1 MSKYNYSEVEQQ
13 INNVLLYQ
21 ERELSE
27 IHRPSTAGI
36 EDRISES
43 EALLK
48 SLGYERQLSALQGAK
63 RSLPSEIPHKV
74 MVVPSWGNLCLE
86 AEKSVGTGCELE
98 DIFTPEEL
106 KSNETAIRQLN
117 EEYNVLHRL
126 DKFDIAIC
134 AVAGMLGA
142 AVDLLLVG
150 IPQKTPEGLKG
161 GILANYVRAWFDKK
175 FPEEEMEKLAN
186 SKVSKVSFDAQDN
199 RNTTVWVEGLSAYY
213 HRLLSLGHDPLLG
226 LVIGVADI
234 LTGRMT
240 TIDKTGKI
248 VSQIMENYADRKESD
263 IFAAIAKQIIHFKSD
278 ITTSMSLPA
287 PLMGLFNLLQFGSIG
302 DEEQTIAEIV
312 QGMYYEGYDFIHFCT
327 LSIPIMIVEVVTR
340 IGYGIKRIK
349 EGYGIKDSIPFSLS
363 REKHPKLG
371 TMLFIGHSAATA
383 VNAGKVYFTKN
394 PMAINYP
401 QWIAFAK
408 YSYQQLKWVLLEKP
422 NARDAY
428 VRGILYEELDE
439 VFKSVDATFD
449 DISAD
454 YIVVFE

>member
-1 MSKYNYSEVEQQ
+1 MCKYNYSEVEQQ

-21 ERELSE
+21 ERELSD

-36 EDRISES
+36 EERISES
-43 EALLK
+43 KALLK
-48 SLGYERQLSALQGAK
+48 SLGYERQQ
-63 RSLPSEIPHKV
+63 SLPVELPRKV
-74 MVVPSWGNLCLE
+74 MVVPSWKNLCLE
-86 AEKSVGTGCELE
+86 AEKSVGTRCALG
-98 DIFTPEEL
+98 DIFSQEEL
-106 KSNETAIRQLN
+106 KSNEYAIRQLN
-117 EEYNVLHRL
+117 EEYNALHHF
-126 DKFDIAIC
+126 DKFDIAIS
-134 AVAGMLGA
+134 AGAGMLGA

-150 IPQKTPEGLKG
+150 IPQKAPDGLKG
-161 GILANYVRAWFDKK
+161 RTLANYVRDWFDKR

-186 SKVSKVSFDAQDN
+186 SKVSKVPFDAQDN
-199 RNTTVWVEGLSAYY
+199 RNTTAWVGGLSAYY

-240 TIDKTGKI
+240 TIDKNGKI
-248 VSQIMENYADRKESD
+248 VSQIMENDADRKESD

-278 ITTSMSLPA
+278 ITTSMGLPA

-302 DEEQTIAEIV
+302 EEEQTIAEIV
-312 QGMYYEGYDFIHFCT
+312 QGMYYGGYDFIHFCT
-327 LSIPIMIVEVVTR
+327 LSIPVMIVEVVTR
-340 IGYGIKRIK
+340 MGYGIKRIK
-349 EGYGIKDSIPFSLS
+349 EGHTIKDSIPFSLN
-363 REKHPKLG
+363 RDKHPKLG

-401 QWIAFAK
+401 QWLAFVK

-439 VFKSVDATFD
+439 VFESVDTTFD